1 MGAAEF
7 QRSARFSFV
16 GKLVDGLI
24 GSVKNDLYFLD
35 RASGPLLADE
45 AKRSEKKKK
54 KKKRGRSWSGRD
66 ANRVAMAVA
75 VKVKF
80 VNETSGT
87 AGKAK

>member
-1 MGAAEF
+1 MDEF
-7 QRSARFSFV
+7 NWVGEKRLLRLFRSSH
-16 GKLVDGLI
+16 D
-24 GSVKNDLYFLD
+24 DLYFLD
-35 RASGPLLADE
+35 RASSAFLADE
-45 AKRSEKKKK
+45 AKRSEK

-87 AGKAK
+87 AGKPK